1 MRGRPPAGRYRPA
14 PQRHRA
20 VEHPLRRQ
28 EGHRL
33 EPGHP
38 STFPARRAPLHRRSP
53 RLREPLQ
60 WLVPLLVPTLAD
72 GEGRRSGRSRGV
84 HDHGTG
90 IYYRVRSPGVLAASP
105 VTIQEGSQQLYL
117 EPQQSSLAEAV
128 PRLGDNTGGYLR
140 IDTTQELSTSMVDS
154 LNGLCDRVEDGSGD
168 SVVVLYL
175 HDATDNLDRAWPG
188 KVGIHTVN
196 RWERALRRG
205 ERLDAVTIAV
215 GEGHC
220 GGPPPPGLP
229 GPHHPTRNPGLPPH
243 PPPAARPV

>member
-20 VEHPLRRQ
+20 LDHPLRRQ

-33 EPGHP
+33 DPGQP
-38 STFPARRAPLHRRSP
+38 STFPARRAPHHRRSP

-72 GEGRRSGRSRGV
+72 GEGRRSRPSRRV

-90 IYYRVRSPGVLAASP
+90 IHDRVRSPAVLAASP

-117 EPQQSSLAEAV
+117 EPKQPSLAEAV

-140 IDTTQELSTSMVDS
+140 IDTAQELSTSMVDS
-154 LNGLCDRVEDGSGD
+154 LNGLCDRVEDGS
-168 SVVVLYL
+168 VVVLYL

-188 KVGIHTVN
+188 KVCIPTVN
-196 RWERALRRG
+196 RWESGRRQA
-205 ERLDAVTIAV
+205 ERHGA
-215 GEGHC
+215 G
-220 GGPPPPGLP
+220 
-229 GPHHPTRNPGLPPH
+229 RQ
-243 PPPAARPV
+243 

>member
-1 MRGRPPAGRYRPA
+1 MRGRPPAGGYRPA
-14 PQRHRA
+14 RERTRA
-20 VEHPLRRQ
+20 LDHPLRRQ

-33 EPGHP
+33 DPGQP
-38 STFPARRAPLHRRSP
+38 STFPARRAPHHRRSP

-90 IYYRVRSPGVLAASP
+90 IHDRVRSPAVLAASP

-140 IDTTQELSTSMVDS
+140 IDTAQELSTSMVDS

-196 RWERALRRG
+196 RWERALRRV
-205 ERLDAVTIAV
+205 RPLDAGAIA
-215 GEGHC
+215 GARGGCC
-220 GGPPPPGLP
+220 GAPPPGAPAPHSPVRTP
-229 GPHHPTRNPGLPPH
+229 GPPPH
-243 PPPAARPV
+243 PPPPP

>member
-14 PQRHRA
+14 QERHR
-20 VEHPLRRQ
+20 ELDHPLRRQ

-33 EPGHP
+33 DPGQP
-38 STFPARRAPLHRRSP
+38 STFPARRAPHHRRSP
-53 RLREPLQ
+53 RLRDPLQ

-90 IYYRVRSPGVLAASP
+90 IHDRVRSPAVLAASP

-140 IDTTQELSTSMVDS
+140 IDTAQELSTSMVDS

-205 ERLDAVTIAV
+205 GTPGA
-215 GEGHC
+215 GGHPGAAGGC
-220 GGPPPPGLP
+220 RGPPPQVAPAPPSPVGDPRLP
-229 GPHHPTRNPGLPPH
+229 LA
-243 PPPAARPV
+243 PPPP